1 MELVWVLDFLELS
14 RTGSFTEAAKG
25 RHSSQPAF
33 SRRIQALEAWA
44 GVRLVD
50 RAVSPVQL
58 TLAGKAFLPVACQ
71 FIKANDLAKET
82 LEKYRQTS

>member
-25 RHSSQPAF
+25 RNSSQPAF

-50 RAVSPVQL
+50 RAVSPIEL
-58 TLAGKAFLPVACQ
+58 TLAGKAFLPVANK
-71 FIKANDLAKET
+71 FIETNEMAKET
-82 LEKYRQTS
+82 LEKYRHRG